1 MKSSYKPLVFIVLLL
16 VLGVAAAFVPLLDW
30 LDAGVTWIAANR
42 GLSWAVYVCVYI
54 LATVLLVP
62 GSLITLVAGFVFGL
76 PLGVVLVSAGSVL
89 GASSAFLIGRF
100 FVRGWAERRIE
111 RLPRF
116 SALDSAV
123 GEQGFTIVLLARLSP
138 LFPFNLLNYGLGVSS
153 VSFRDYFLASWIGM
167 LPATV
172 LYVYF
177 GTVAQDLAA
186 LGAGEFDGG
195 WLGFAL
201 LVGGLAATLLLVVL
215 ITRRATRALG
225 AHLKREASRSGHG

>member
-16 VLGVAAAFVPLLDW
+16 VLGVAAAFLPLLDW
-30 LDAGVTWIAANR
+30 LDAGVAWIAANR

-100 FVRGWAERRIE
+100 FVRDWAERRIE

-172 LYVYF
+172 LYVISAPLPRISRPSARENS
-177 GTVAQDLAA
+177 T
-186 LGAGEFDGG
+186 AGGSASLCWSEA
-195 WLGFAL
+195 W
-201 LVGGLAATLLLVVL
+201 
-215 ITRRATRALG
+215 RRPCF
-225 AHLKREASRSGHG
+225 SSC